1 MTRMSEK
8 RDQLSTTARG
18 VSQLTID
25 AVEQATKLVE
35 MMHSNISAAAPPL
48 GKGTNGR
55 TRGLTGF
62 VYGSIRMANRISG
75 SALDLAL
82 GQLEG
87 RVGQALPQPRTDALM
102 SVVNG
107 VVGDHLVATA
117 NPLAIDM
124 HVRSRG
130 RALTLKRESLA
141 RAVPEA
147 GGKILLAVHGSCM
160 NDRQWLRKD
169 WDHGVALARDL
180 DYTNVYLRYNSG
192 RHISTNGREFAELL
206 EELINAWPVP
216 VGELSILAHSMGG
229 LVTRSACH
237 YASSCASSCASS
249 HTASP
254 LGNPASAR
262 GLGVLRHVIFLGTP
276 HHGAPLA
283 RGGNALQNVLGFSPY
298 TAALAKL
305 TSVRS
310 AGITDLRYGNLL
322 DEDWQGADRFES
334 TRDGRNSVPLAMGVQ
349 CYAIAA
355 TLGQNDGDLEGRML
369 GDGLVPVASAL
380 GHHRDATRAL
390 ELPEAHQ
397 SIHYGRNHWD
407 LLSDRDIYQRIRN
420 WLK

>member
-1 MTRMSEK
+1 MSEK

-48 GKGTNGR
+48 GKGTDGH

-87 RVGQALPQPRTDALM
+87 RVGKALPQPRTDALT
-102 SVVNG
+102 SAVNG
-107 VVGDHLVATA
+107 VVGDHLVSTA

-124 HVRSRG
+124 QIRKRG
-130 RALTLKRESLA
+130 QALTLKRESLA
-141 RAVPEA
+141 SALPEA

-169 WDHGVALARDL
+169 QDHGDALARDL
-180 DYTNVYLRYNSG
+180 GYTNVYLRYNSG
-192 RHISTNGREFAELL
+192 RHISANGRNFAKLL

-216 VGELSILAHSMGG
+216 VTELSIIAHSMGG

-237 YASSCASSCASS
+237 YASSRASSRAASHCGGEAGS
-249 HTASP
+249 RWP
-254 LGNPASAR
+254 
-262 GLGVLRHVIFLGTP
+262 GVLRHVIFLGTP

-283 RGGNALQNVLGFSPY
+283 RGGNALENVLGFSPY

-322 DEDWQGADRFES
+322 DEDWQGADQFES
-334 TRDGRNSVPLAMGVQ
+334 TRDGRHLVPLPTGVQ
-349 CYAIAA
+349 CYAVAA
-355 TLGQNDGDLEGRML
+355 TLGQNDGDLEDRML
-369 GDGLVPVASAL
+369 GDGLVPVDSAL
-380 GHHRDATRAL
+380 GLHRDATRTL

-407 LLSDRDIYQRIRN
+407 LLSDPDIYLRILD